1 MDASRR
7 LRILLLEDQG
17 LVRAG
22 MKALIQISEPHAAIR
37 EASSY
42 EEAVEAVRNGT
53 FDIAFL
59 DIDLKGQLSG
69 LDFLRYIRS
78 LDVDTRAIML
88 SGRLEK
94 EIVMTCIEAG
104 ASGYILKDMES
115 EGLFRRALDTVFQ
128 GNIFLPA
135 SVIGRGGF
143 SPAPAVAPASLSVE
157 LIGVTGR
164 ALEVLYY
171 LCQGLPNKAIA
182 NRMGSRKRPCARIT
196 YRSCSGSSG
205 SHAERSCWWKSLDAD
220 YRFPRRQFL
229 CRFRRH
235 LWLRPA
241 ACGNSGKQRLRR
253 DGLG

>member
-1 MDASRR
+1 MISIRLSDIPAEGDPAYVVFNQIKQYYPGNHPAFFVDLVFNFQSAS
-7 LRILLLEDQG
+7 G
-17 LVRAG
+17 LDKYANSV
-22 MKALIQISEPHAAIR
+22 K
-37 EASSY
+37 
-42 EEAVEAVRNGT
+42 EAVIP

-59 DIDLKGQLSG
+59 DVDLKESRSG
-69 LDFLRYIRS
+69 LDFLRHIRS

-157 LIGVTGR
+157 SIGVTGR

-182 NRMGSRKRPCARIT
+182 NRMGIEEATVRKDYVPKLFRLFRVARRTELLVEISRRGLSIPTPPIPMPVPAP
-196 YRSCSGSSG
+196 SLVASGS
-205 SHAERSCWWKSLDAD
+205 L
-220 YRFPRRQFL
+220 RQ
-229 CRFRRH
+229 
-235 LWLRPA
+235 
-241 ACGNSGKQRLRR
+241 
-253 DGLG
+253 